1 MRLVR
6 VKTFGLT
13 TFRDENAVSPG
24 WGGDTTAE
32 HEI

>member
-1 MRLVR
+1 MRLVQA
-6 VKTFGLT
+6 KTPELT

>member
-1 MRLVR
+1 MRLVQ
-6 VKTFGLT
+6 TNISGLT
-13 TFRDENAVSPG
+13 TIWGDNAVSPG